1 MQTALYRE
9 QQADVPCESVTIYY
23 GLFVADSQCECK
35 LKIMTSRN
43 IEADNTLRK
52 NAIMWGKLP
61 NRGRESAVWEFSLLF
76 SESVPYLLLQLGTR
90 LI

>member
-52 NAIMWGKLP
+52 KRDYVGKTP
-61 NRGRESAVWEFSLLF
+61 KPGEGVRR
-76 SESVPYLLLQLGTR
+76 LGIFLTF
-90 LI
+90 L